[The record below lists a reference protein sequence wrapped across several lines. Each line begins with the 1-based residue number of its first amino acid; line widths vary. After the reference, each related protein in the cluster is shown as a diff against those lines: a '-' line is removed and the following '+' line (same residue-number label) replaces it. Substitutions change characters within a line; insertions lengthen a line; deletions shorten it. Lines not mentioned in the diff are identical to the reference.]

1 MHLDWRAEQAGMP
14 RCKRCSGEFEAEE
27 LKRHEIDGMVHVH
40 CPNCGFNLGDYNSRV
55 HEK

>member
-1 MHLDWRAEQAGMP
+1 MHLDWRAEQTGMP

-27 LKRHEIDGMVHVH
+27 LKRHEVDGMVHVH